1 MSDLSNKSFRIRAP
15 NDADTGSA
23 GTGSDTDYGIRKYTL
38 NTTATTV
45 EIPGEWSG
53 QWVAVKPVGGAVHFA
68 FSLRAAAVVNSA
80 ATATNAGESAN
91 VGWYAANG
99 EELHRQLPFWDPNA
113 GKKCYLCR
121 QGDTNSTYLL
131 VGRV

>member
-1 MSDLSNKSFRIRAP
+1 MTEQVNKSLRIRAP
-15 NDADTGSA
+15 NDADTG
-23 GTGSDTDYGIRKYTL
+23 TNTDYGVRKFTL

-45 EIPGEWSG
+45 EIPADWSG

-68 FSLRAAAVVNSA
+68 FSLRSAAVVDSNVA
-80 ATATNAGESAN
+80 ASNAGASAN

-99 EELHRQLPFWDPNA
+99 EELHRQLPKWEPTA
-113 GKKCYLCR
+113 GQKCYLLR
-121 QGDTNSTYLL
+121 QGDTNSTTLY

>member
-99 EELHRQLPFWDPNA
+99 EELHRQLPFRSEEHTSE
-113 GKKCYLCR
+113 L
-121 QGDTNSTYLL
+121 
-131 VGRV
+131 

>member
-1 MSDLSNKSFRIRAP
+1 MTEQVNKSLRIRAP
-15 NDADTGSA
+15 NDADTG
-23 GTGSDTDYGIRKYTL
+23 TNTDYGVRKFTL

-45 EIPGEWSG
+45 EIPADWSG

-68 FSLRAAAVVNSA
+68 FSLRSAAVVDSNV
-80 ATATNAGESAN
+80 TASNAGASAN

-99 EELHRQLPFWDPNA
+99 EELHRQLPKWEPTA
-113 GKKCYLCR
+113 GQKCYLLR
-121 QGDTNSTYLL
+121 QGDTNSTTLY

>member
-1 MSDLSNKSFRIRAP
+1 MSEQITKSLKIRAP
-15 NDADTGSA
+15 NDADTG
-23 GTGSDTDYGIRKYTL
+23 TDTDYGVRKFTL

-45 EIPGEWSG
+45 VIPDEWAG
-53 QWVAVKPVGGAVHFA
+53 QWVAIKPVGGAVHFA
-68 FSLRAAAVVNSA
+68 FSLRPLAAVDAA
-80 ATATNAGESAN
+80 ATATNAGASAN

-99 EELHRQLPFWDPNA
+99 EEIQRQLPDWDPKA
-113 GKKCYLCR
+113 GKKGYLCR

>member
-1 MSDLSNKSFRIRAP
+1 MTEQVNKSLKIRAP
-15 NDADTGSA
+15 NDADTGTN
-23 GTGSDTDYGIRKYTL
+23 GDYGVRKFTL

-45 EIPGEWSG
+45 EIPAEWSG

-68 FSLRAAAVVNSA
+68 FSLRALATVDAA
-80 ATATNAGESAN
+80 ATATNAGASAN
-91 VGWYAANG
+91 VGWYAADG
-99 EELHRQLPFWDPNA
+99 EELHRQLPKWDPTA
-113 GKKCYLCR
+113 GQKGYLLR

>member
-1 MSDLSNKSFRIRAP
+1 MSEQVTKSLKIRAP
-15 NDADTGSA
+15 NDADTG
-23 GTGSDTDYGIRKYTL
+23 TNTDYGVRKYTL

-45 EIPGEWSG
+45 EIPAEWSG

-68 FSLRAAAVVNSA
+68 FSLRSAAVVDSGVA
-80 ATATNAGESAN
+80 ASNAGASAN

-99 EELHRQLPFWDPNA
+99 EELQRQLPKWDPTA
-113 GKKCYLCR
+113 GQKGYLCR